1 MTGNSTK
8 ITSDCEYHY
17 QNMKYRNAMT
27 TTNQTPCTNV
37 PLNCPMC
44 PQSDT
49 FWKYG
54 FISHIADRHLTESN
68 ELPNLDI
75 PLDLW
80 VATHISKWEEFR
92 MGIPTI
98 KTDEWRDANEF
109 PDSDAIQLFV
119 TRWFIPRKRVRIQVT
134 VWGAN
139 TTMSMKRLIRDKHG
153 NGQRQ
158 QFLLCLGR
166 DHQQRELT
174 MELRISF
181 TTFILCITL

>member
-1 MTGNSTK
+1 
-8 ITSDCEYHY
+8 
-17 QNMKYRNAMT
+17 
-27 TTNQTPCTNV
+27 
-37 PLNCPMC
+37 
-44 PQSDT
+44 
-49 FWKYG
+49 
-54 FISHIADRHLTESN
+54 
-68 ELPNLDI
+68 
-75 PLDLW
+75 
-80 VATHISKWEEFR
+80 

-139 TTMSMKRLIRDKHG
+139 TTMSMKRLIRDK
-153 NGQRQ
+153 
-158 QFLLCLGR
+158 
-166 DHQQRELT
+166 QQRELT